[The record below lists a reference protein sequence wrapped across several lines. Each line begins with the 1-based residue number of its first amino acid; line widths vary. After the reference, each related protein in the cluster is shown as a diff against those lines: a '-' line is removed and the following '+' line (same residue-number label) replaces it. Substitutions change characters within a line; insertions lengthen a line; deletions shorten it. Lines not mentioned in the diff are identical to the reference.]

1 MAATVWRR
9 NPWLSFGAWA
19 VLILAAYLAFSA
31 GVAVLDPVYFA
42 TRLGLPLA
50 DAADSGF
57 VLVYAS
63 RTAFLVLF
71 ALAMLVRRD
80 IEALAVFALIAVII
94 PLADA
99 IVTAKSGAPVAIVAR
114 HLGAAVFLAVTAF
127 LLRRWVRGN
136 TGSS

>member
-1 MAATVWRR
+1 MAVSVWRR
-9 NPWLSFGAWA
+9 NPWVSFGAWA
-19 VLILAAYLAFSA
+19 VLALAGYLAFSA
-31 GVAVLDPVYFA
+31 TVAVVDPVYFA

-50 DAADSGF
+50 SAADSGF

-71 ALAMLVRRD
+71 ALVMLVRRE
-80 IEALAVFALIAVII
+80 IETLAVFALIAVIV
-94 PLADA
+94 PLGDA

-127 LLRRWVRGN
+127 LLRRWVRAN
-136 TGSS
+136 TEPS